1 MTDSITVTGIV
12 GTDPIQK
19 VTGDGLVI
27 TTFRLAS
34 TRRYFDRAKGTWEN
48 AETNWFS
55 VSAFRQLARNASLS
69 VRKGQHVIVQ
79 GRLRVR
85 AWETGTK
92 SGKSVEIDADSIG
105 HDMAWCVSTYARMQ
119 SEAKPAEHDP
129 IGEAASPDGLGEQGE
144 RADLSGLGGGT
155 DWSGLASGGSTGFD
169 DGAPFADGDAV
180 VGDDLDDDLD
190 DELEADDAGRA
201 VYTAAVSD

>member
-12 GTDPIQK
+12 GTDPTQK

-34 TRRYFDRAKGTWEN
+34 TRRYFDRTKGTWEN
-48 AETNWFS
+48 ADTNWYS

-79 GRLRVR
+79 GKLRVR
-85 AWETGTK
+85 AWDTGTK
-92 SGKSVEIDADSIG
+92 SGTSVEIDADSIG

-119 SEAKPAEHDP
+119 SETKPAETDSTT
-129 IGEAASPDGLGEQGE
+129 EATTSIDGIEATADGIEGSLSSAS
-144 RADLSGLGGGT
+144 T
-155 DWSGLASGGSTGFD
+155 DWSTLSLATGELGGLGD
-169 DGAPFADGDAV
+169 DGFVDVASHADV
-180 VGDDLDDDLD
+180 DDDPDLD
-190 DELEADDAGRA
+190 DEVSAER
-201 VYTAAVSD
+201 TAYAEAVSD